1 MPATLF
7 GERFLG
13 RREPAWHKLGE
24 TFPADE
30 KLSASDAMVRADILF
45 EVEKYP
51 QVVKMPNGTELQ
63 TDSYAVVREPTI
75 DDPHSRV
82 LATVGK
88 EWTAIQ
94 AKELGKM
101 LDPISEK
108 FPVETAGA
116 IGKGEKIFITLDAG
130 DSQIA
135 GEDHKL
141 FWLVSDHRDGTGALS
156 IAFTPVRVVCQNTLI
171 SGLRS
176 SKVSITLKH
185 NKSIQ
190 ADTSFYLDIFNQ
202 MARTQRSVVEAMN
215 SLTKVVLEPKQV
227 EQIVSSA
234 YPSASK
240 PNRLRLSDGI
250 STDDVPT
257 NVWTKI
263 LNDRKKP
270 QEEYEKRQAR
280 VTRIKDNAYERIEA
294 FNEGFSHFANTPWA
308 IYNAIVETEDYRRG
322 WDGEKG
328 KAASGTA
335 VFGQRAEAKAR
346 AFNKALT
353 FVG

>member
-1 MPATLF
+1 MP
-7 GERFLG
+7 
-13 RREPAWHKLGE
+13 
-24 TFPADE
+24 D
-30 KLSASDAMVRADILF
+30 
-45 EVEKYP
+45 
-51 QVVKMPNGTELQ
+51 GTELK
-63 TDSYAVVREPTI
+63 TDSYAVVREPTT
-75 DDPHSRV
+75 DDPEHRV

-94 AKELGKM
+94 AKDLGKM

-130 DSQIA
+130 EAQIA
-135 GEDHKL
+135 GEDHNL

-176 SKVSITLKH
+176 SKVSVTLKH

-190 ADTSFYLDIFNQ
+190 DNTSFYLDIFSQ
-202 MARTQRSVVEAMN
+202 MARTQESVVTAMN
-215 SLTKVVLEPKQV
+215 SLTKVVLEKKEV
-227 EQIVSSA
+227 DQIVTAA
-234 YPSASK
+234 YPNASK
-240 PNRLRLSDGI
+240 PNRLRLSDGV
-250 STDDVPT
+250 TNDDVPA
-257 NVWTKI
+257 NVWLRI
-263 LNDRKKP
+263 LNDRKHH
-270 QEEYEKRQAR
+270 QEEYERRQAR
-280 VTRIKDNAYERIEA
+280 VTRIKENAYERIDV
-294 FNEGFSHFANTPWA
+294 FNQDYSHFANTPWA

-328 KAASGTA
+328 KKPSGTA
-335 VFGQRAEAKAR
+335 VFGQRAEAKAK

-353 FVG
+353 FVS